1 MKSYPFI
8 FLILLLFIIIHTS
21 FIIKP
26 QWGFQ
31 AHQNINRLAV
41 FTLPPEMMP
50 LYKKEIAYIAEHAV
64 DPDKR
69 RYVSPT
75 EGCRHYI
82 DLDRYAFLPHRIL
95 DALALHTQIF
105 IINQKK
111 DTLQLTGYPNV
122 FLRKRDFVF
131 KSKSIRTFFKRD
143 SIVIAD
149 TLYRQFIFYNV
160 LKQYQEG
167 TWSIPV
173 DSLNK
178 LFEKERFIVKGQFK
192 TVWAKDGLS
201 PTGILPYHLIAM
213 QKRLTQAF
221 IQKNKQAVLKLS
233 AEMGHYI
240 ADAHVP
246 LHTTRNYDGQWT
258 KQNGIHAFWETRLPD
273 LFSDKYNYWVG
284 QAVYF
289 DKSED
294 YFWKIVQKSHALLPK
309 LFTAE
314 KETAQ
319 MFPNYKKFVTTTKNG
334 VPLTL
339 QTQEYATLFHQKLD
353 GMVEERMRDAILAV
367 GSAWYSAWFEAGQ
380 PNLNNLFEKMPTSK
394 EDLPQ
399 LDTAAYQKSN
409 IMFGRDEGKIFK
421 E

>member
-1 MKSYPFI
+1 MKSYHPI
-8 FLILLLFIIIHTS
+8 FLILFLVIHTS

-26 QWGFQ
+26 KWGLQ

-50 LYKKEIAYIAEHAV
+50 LYKKEIAYITEHAV

-82 DLDRYAFLPHRIL
+82 DLDKYTFLPHNIL

-105 IINQKK
+105 IINQKN

-122 FLRKRDFVF
+122 LLRKRDFFF
-131 KSKSIRTFFKRD
+131 KSKSIKTLFKRD
-143 SIVIAD
+143 SLAIAD
-149 TLYRQFIFYNV
+149 TIYRQFIFQNV
-160 LKQYQEG
+160 LKQYQDG
-167 TWSIPV
+167 TWVISI
-173 DSLNK
+173 DSFNK

-192 TVWAKDGLS
+192 KVWAKDVLS

-221 IQKNKQAVLKLS
+221 IKKNKQTVLKLS
-233 AEMGHYI
+233 AEIGHYI

-246 LHTTRNYDGQWT
+246 LHTTRNYDGQLT

-284 QAVYF
+284 QAAYF
-289 DKSED
+289 DKSDD
-294 YFWKIVQKSHALLPK
+294 YYWKIIQKSHALLPK
-309 LFTAE
+309 LFEIE

-319 MFPNYKKFVTTTKNG
+319 MFPNYKKWVSTTKNG
-334 VPLTL
+334 VTLTL
-339 QTQEYATLFHQKLD
+339 QTQEYAMLFHQKLD
-353 GMVEERMRDAILAV
+353 GMVEQQMRDAILAV

-380 PNLNNLFEKMPTSK
+380 PNLNNLFEKMPPAK
-394 EDLPQ
+394 DDLPN
-399 LDTAAYQKSN
+399 LDTTIYHKSN